1 MLQWKYWKDNIRFLA
16 FYSQNEAFMKFK
28 NFLENLY
35 LGHLDTEVF
44 RSLSDSKAEDQTLA
58 LIERFRDISQKF
70 PASDLEKKG
79 KVPKELLEDWLSVLP
94 HQE

>member
-1 MLQWKYWKDNIRFLA
+1 
-16 FYSQNEAFMKFK
+16 MKFK

-70 PASDLEKKG
+70 PAPDLEKKG

>member
-44 RSLSDSKAEDQTLA
+44 LLIRLNHKA
-58 LIERFRDISQKF
+58 
-70 PASDLEKKG
+70 
-79 KVPKELLEDWLSVLP
+79 LLR
-94 HQE
+94 